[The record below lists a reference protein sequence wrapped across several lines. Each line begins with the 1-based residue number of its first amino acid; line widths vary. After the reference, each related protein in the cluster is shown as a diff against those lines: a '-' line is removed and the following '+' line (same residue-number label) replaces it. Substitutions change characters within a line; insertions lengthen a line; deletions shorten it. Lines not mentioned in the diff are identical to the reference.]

1 METKRKMPSKKKIFN
16 HWKNELI
23 GSEDLNLNTCWS
35 CGFDGGIE
43 RCHLHDRWA
52 SFNDDVSNLVL
63 LCNEC
68 HKLQESMCQT
78 EINRLE
84 FINKIKQGSFLMNYK
99 INSMLMKV
107 KYGIYDSVIN
117 DLGYEK
123 EEIEKVKMLITY

>member
-1 METKRKMPSKKKIFN
+1 METKRKMPSKKQIFN
-16 HWKNELI
+16 HWENKLT

-35 CGFDGGIE
+35 CGFEGRIE
-43 RCHLHDRWA
+43 RCHLHDRCY

-63 LCNEC
+63 LCKEC

-84 FINKIKQGSFLMNYK
+84 FINKIKQGPFLMSFK

-107 KYGIYDSVIN
+107 KYGIYDSVIS
-117 DLGYEK
+117 DLGYKK
-123 EEIEKVKMLITY
+123 EQIEKVKLLITY